1 MPRRV
6 RVPAQGERLRGDRV
20 SGTGLCSAS
29 RVPPFPGTVTSCGC
43 TPSGISASKVPGELD
58 GAGAGASRGR
68 TGRPGPGGGETNPAI
83 AQPLFI
89 SPGTVRGHLERIYGK
104 FEVRNRAEAAAI
116 FTQERV
122 EKRQLRLDPGQPAAT
137 PLVDAD
143 SGVGASS
150 GRRCASGC
158 QRGDAEDVAAVL
170 RQHGRDRITNTR
182 PAIEEG

>member
-116 FTQERV
+116 YTQERV
-122 EKRQLRLDPGQPAAT
+122 VNDSSAWTPGSAQPL
-137 PLVDAD
+137 P
-143 SGVGASS
+143 
-150 GRRCASGC
+150 
-158 QRGDAEDVAAVL
+158 
-170 RQHGRDRITNTR
+170 
-182 PAIEEG
+182 

>member
-1 MPRRV
+1 MLSKPGPAVPRDGHFVWLHTLGDLRFEGSGGAG
-6 RVPAQGERLRGDRV
+6 RRRRRRL
-20 SGTGLCSAS
+20 
-29 RVPPFPGTVTSCGC
+29 PGPNG
-43 TPSGISASKVPGELD
+43 PSGPGRRRDQPRDRPTALHQ
-58 GAGAGASRGR
+58 SR
-68 TGRPGPGGGETNPAI
+68 A
-83 AQPLFI
+83 
-89 SPGTVRGHLERIYGK
+89 VRKHLERIYGK
-104 FEVRNRAEAAAI
+104 FEVRNRAEAAAIFTQERAAI